1 MMTLALQLAPARV
14 DGVDRSDGPDDSAPV
29 GILIR
34 WTGFAKRR
42 PWVSL
47 AALGAATQAVG
58 LTGVPFTARAIGD
71 WYDKLNKPSFNPP
84 SSVFGPVWTALDGA
98 MAGSAWL
105 VSRAEASDRQQR
117 ALKLFAGQ
125 LVLNAVWT
133 TAVLRCEGTSRGA
146 RRDQRAPCCGGGDD
160 GCVVRCS
167 ACGRRTAGPLCRVGR
182 ICDRAQRVDRGA
194 QPLTP
199 PWANAGC
206 GANFV
211 AESRSE
217 RHSTTKS
224 PVGSA
229 DSVPPAG

>member
-14 DGVDRSDGPDDSAPV
+14 DGVYRSDGPDDSAPV

-84 SSVFGPVWTALDGA
+84 SSVFGPVWTGLYGA

-133 TAVLRCEGTSRGA
+133 PLFFGAKAPAAALVEISALLVAVVATTGA
-146 RRDQRAPCCGGGDD
+146 SFA
-160 GCVVRCS
+160 VRP
-167 ACGRRTAGPLCRVGR
+167 AAGALLVPYVGWV
-182 ICDRAQRVDRGA
+182 AFATV
-194 QPLTP
+194 L
-199 PWANAGC
+199 NASI
-206 GANFV
+206 V
-211 AESRSE
+211 ALNR
-217 RHSTTKS
+217 
-224 PVGSA
+224 
-229 DSVPPAG
+229 